1 MLILDIIY
9 RSLIFYEIIEINVL
23 EIIIRIIIE
32 IIFGI
37 IKVIIIGNFDIFEE
51 KFLNE
56 GIVFNFI
63 VIIWML

>member
-1 MLILDIIY
+1 M
-9 RSLIFYEIIEINVL
+9 FYEIIEINVL
-23 EIIIRIIIE
+23 EIIIKIILE

-37 IKVIIIGNFDIFEE
+37 IKVIIKGSFDIFEE

-63 VIIWML
+63 VII